1 MCDVLRHFLGRLG
14 VCLPDQS
21 LGECLSECPSPFDD
35 RKCYDHCYRLAG
47 WTPPASVAEKIVYP
61 TTAAV
66 LLLLSLLISCMMS
79 STLGL
84 DMSALQAAMDGDD
97 PVVRA
102 QARRVASLRTRGSL
116 LLCTLLVAS
125 TGVNVAFTV
134 LLSNILGILIGFVA
148 CTVLLLVFVEI
159 LPPALC
165 AHHALRIA
173 AGTAWVA
180 RSLVVVLFPIAWPV
194 SLVLDKYL
202 SANGE
207 ESQMDNYFCSSI
219 CKYLGCIKEPQTHSP
234 RVFITNPLA
243 DKDYMGSPGSDSQYS
258 YFGEDS
264 PGDDHLASEVPPS
277 ITPDYTGPSQR
288 SLPAEKGESSAVRDL
303 TAPLIAAAGQG
314 ASLRTIKI
322 PEDRSGQVDAKDK
335 DKYPAGL
342 ITPRTEDCFSLP
354 TSSVAPPGGSPGRDR
369 PTMGSGFVRPTVDIA
384 HLNGDSNDGSNG
396 GPSTVKLMQTV
407 SGNGVGSSSS
417 PTPGKKAVYMWS
429 TSNGARDREGKEIV
443 QVALDAEGL
452 TSGIDAPIPNLNP
465 MSSDSLQSAPAGG
478 TLPPLKRTGS
488 VTGRSS
494 SVTGS
499 FKSALQR
506 MTSWSGN
513 SSSQPP
519 HSTSEVALRSPYSVS
534 EADFYS
540 AADRSEPGRSS
551 GDSGEKAANAGKE
564 GRGSLF
570 RDMLFFW
577 SSREKQAGPSTS
589 SDVHP
594 RAASAYSA
602 AASGQEGQQPLG
614 ILPAAI
620 AGVATGVAATVGT
633 REAKVTER
641 EQPRGDSAGT
651 EEEEVEKKVMVA
663 VLPRQQSQQEPL
675 ASTSDN
681 LAGRGSEVPQPAFD
695 ASGAAMNNIDNLGA
709 FVDDAKG
716 RQGPSDGAT
725 VPASG
730 LFTATPV
737 QMAVVG
743 AARDGV
749 QAGDAW
755 GQLRGAG
762 TAEDM
767 ESTDADGGK
776 VQHWPMRVE
785 AGGSLGPAGG
795 QLMIVN
801 PLAAADDDKAD
812 LSLSEVSDEAG
823 AGHIELQGVVPR
835 VVEDDREGPRA
846 GFDEASDRGKLVA
859 VPGPVAGQVA
869 PQEDQGYRL
878 LGPAVGQQDGAS
890 TLPQGIV
897 LSHEQQHQRSTTSTM
912 DVPAVADNLMPRL
925 EPITE
930 ISPQATEGEPALEL
944 VSITMPLVL
953 GDEPA
958 DQPAA
963 PADAAGPEAAA
974 GSLSR
979 PAPEVALEAAEGG
992 ATAAHAA
999 AGISKQHESS
1009 DTAGPLESSSKRMLE
1024 LPASGRRSS
1033 FSFPESSGFDIALE
1047 SPTMPQAW
1055 DDLTQA
1061 EDATAGAVSERQ
1073 SLDQGVAQ
1081 QKTLAPGRGS
1091 LAPLISVRRG
1101 LTTASEGQQTSPR
1114 LSESSAWQKTRLQD
1128 DTTSPA
1134 RTVPILRSSSEGV
1147 MMDTYLQPI
1156 LAQVSSVTS
1165 SSPPPQQALNW
1176 QRAMREGPSVSQ
1188 AGYDSGG
1195 KGSQPRRV
1203 RYMPPRGEAALPSS
1217 SSTPAAP
1224 SSSGSMFTQTT
1235 SPPRSWQAEARQ
1247 SSPTRSLPSPGRL
1260 YGTAVL
1266 KASSVRASWRPKPVG
1281 FPSEM
1286 PSSEGGSENLGGA
1299 AAGAGASSFSSSQRR
1314 SSPKKRSR
1322 EDLKSP
1328 SSDQGIGRSFSAGNV
1343 SGVAGDGAGT
1353 SGTAG
1358 LDRPPSTSPL
1368 PLKDGVQ
1375 GARKAQPQSASL
1387 QVELSSSSS
1396 AAAAAKADGER
1407 SWNEESREQ
1416 LAGTPGTTGLQSRLI
1431 TPVGE
1436 AAMTSPAA
1444 GPQLAA
1450 PLADEQVMM
1459 VNSWLQGQS

>member
-219 CKYLGCIKEPQTHSP
+219 CKYLGCVKEPQTHSP

-264 PGDDHLASEVPPS
+264 PGDDHLASDVPPS

-314 ASLRTIKI
+314 AALRTMKISI

-342 ITPRTEDCFSLP
+342 ITPVTEDCFSLP

-384 HLNGDSNDGSNG
+384 HLDGESNDGSNG

-407 SGNGVGSSSS
+407 SGNGAGSSSS
-417 PTPGKKAVYMWS
+417 PTPGKKGGYMWS
-429 TSNGARDREGKEIV
+429 TSNGAREREGKEIV
-443 QVALDAEGL
+443 QVPVDAEGL
-452 TSGIDAPIPNLNP
+452 TSGMDSPIPNLNP
-465 MSSDSLQSAPAGG
+465 MSSETLQSASAGG
-478 TLPPLKRTGS
+478 MPPPLRRTGS
-488 VTGRSS
+488 ITGRSS

-513 SSSQPP
+513 SSSLPP

-534 EADFYS
+534 EADVYS

-551 GDSGEKAANAGKE
+551 GDSGERAANAGKE

-577 SSREKQAGPSTS
+577 REKQAGPSTS
-589 SDVHP
+589 NDVHP
-594 RAASAYSA
+594 RAAPAYSA
-602 AASGQEGQQPLG
+602 AASGPEGQQPLG
-614 ILPAAI
+614 LMPAAM
-620 AGVATGVAATVGT
+620 AVAATGVAATVGA
-633 REAKVTER
+633 REATMTGKK
-641 EQPRGDSAGT
+641 QSRGDGIGT

-663 VLPRQQSQQEPL
+663 VLPRQQSQQEPVVPTFD
-675 ASTSDN
+675 S
-681 LAGRGSEVPQPAFD
+681 LAGRVSEAPRPAFD
-695 ASGAAMNNIDNLGA
+695 ASGAAINNIDNLGP

-730 LFTATPV
+730 LLTATLV
-737 QMAVVG
+737 QMAGIG
-743 AARDGV
+743 AARDGG

-755 GQLRGAG
+755 GQLQGAG
-762 TAEDM
+762 TTVDM

-776 VQHWPMRVE
+776 FQHWPTRVE

-795 QLMIVN
+795 QLMVVN
-801 PLAAADDDKAD
+801 PLAAADEDNAD

-823 AGHIELQGVVPR
+823 AGHFESQGVVPS
-835 VVEDDREGPRA
+835 VVEDDREGPQA
-846 GFDEASDRGKLVA
+846 GFDVAIDRGKLVA
-859 VPGPVAGQVA
+859 APGPVAGQLA
-869 PQEDQGYRL
+869 LQEDQGYPL
-878 LGPAVGQQDGAS
+878 LRPAVGQQSGAS
-890 TLPQGIV
+890 ALPGGIV
-897 LSHEQQHQRSTTSTM
+897 LSHEQQHERSTTSTM
-912 DVPAVADNLMPRL
+912 DFRTVADNLMPRL

-930 ISPQATEGEPALEL
+930 ISPQATEGESALEP
-944 VSITMPLVL
+944 VSIATPLS
-953 GDEPA
+953 DNPA
-958 DQPAA
+958 DQPAVA
-963 PADAAGPEAAA
+963 TDAAGPEAAA
-974 GSLSR
+974 GLSSG
-979 PAPEVALEAAEGG
+979 PAPEVALEAAKGG
-992 ATAAHAA
+992 ATAAPAA
-999 AGISKQHESS
+999 AGISEQHEDS
-1009 DTAGPLESSSKRMLE
+1009 DNAGPLESSSKRMLE

-1033 FSFPESSGFDIALE
+1033 FSFPESSGLDFALE
-1047 SPTMPQAW
+1047 SPTMPHAW

-1061 EDATAGAVSERQ
+1061 EEATAAAVSERQ
-1073 SLDQGVAQ
+1073 SLDQGVVQ

-1091 LAPLISVRRG
+1091 SSLAPLTSTRRG

-1114 LSESSAWQKTRLQD
+1114 LSESSAWQKMRLQD
-1128 DTTSPA
+1128 NNTSPA

-1147 MMDTYLQPI
+1147 MMDTFLQPI
-1156 LAQVSSVTS
+1156 LAQVSSGTS
-1165 SSPPPQQALNW
+1165 SPPPPQQALNW

-1195 KGSQPRRV
+1195 KSSQPRRV
-1203 RYMPPRGEAALPSS
+1203 RYMPPRGEGALLSS
-1217 SSTPAAP
+1217 SSTLAAP
-1224 SSSGSMFTQTT
+1224 SSWGSMFTGTS

-1260 YGTAVL
+1260 HGTAGP
-1266 KASSVRASWRPKPVG
+1266 KSTSVRASWRPKTVG
-1281 FPSEM
+1281 FLSET
-1286 PSSEGGSENLGGA
+1286 PSSEGGSENVGGA
-1299 AAGAGASSFSSSQRR
+1299 AAGAIASSFSSSQRR
-1314 SSPKKRSR
+1314 SSPKKRGR
-1322 EDLKSP
+1322 EDLN
-1328 SSDQGIGRSFSAGNV
+1328 SSSSGQGIGRSFSAGNV

-1358 LDRPPSTSPL
+1358 LDHPPSTSTL

-1375 GARKAQPQSASL
+1375 GARKAQPQSASV
-1387 QVELSSSSS
+1387 QVELSPSSS
-1396 AAAAAKADGER
+1396 AAAAAKADGEM
-1407 SWNEESREQ
+1407 SWNEDTREQ
-1416 LAGTPGTTGLQSRLI
+1416 LAGTPGTSGLQSRLI
-1431 TPVGE
+1431 NPIGE
-1436 AAMTSPAA
+1436 ATMTSPAA

-1450 PLADEQVMM
+1450 PLA
-1459 VNSWLQGQS
+1459 G

>member
-173 AGTAWVA
+173 AGTVWVA

-219 CKYLGCIKEPQTHSP
+219 CKYLGCVKEPQIHSP

-264 PGDDHLASEVPPS
+264 PGDDHLASDVPPS

-288 SLPAEKGESSAVRDL
+288 SLPVEKGESSAVRDL

-369 PTMGSGFVRPTVDIA
+369 PTMGSVFVRPTVDIA
-384 HLNGDSNDGSNG
+384 HLDGESNEGSNG

-407 SGNGVGSSSS
+407 SGDGVGSSSS
-417 PTPGKKAVYMWS
+417 PTPGKKGRYMWS
-429 TSNGARDREGKEIV
+429 TSNGAQDREGKEIA
-443 QVALDAEGL
+443 QVTVDAEGL
-452 TSGIDAPIPNLNP
+452 TSGIDSPIPNLNP
-465 MSSDSLQSAPAGG
+465 MSSDSQSASAGG
-478 TLPPLKRTGS
+478 MPPPLRRTGS
-488 VTGRSS
+488 ITGKSS

-513 SSSQPP
+513 SSSRPP

-534 EADFYS
+534 EVDFYS

-589 SDVHP
+589 IDVHP
-594 RAASAYSA
+594 RAAPAYSA
-602 AASGQEGQQPLG
+602 AASGLEGQQPLG
-614 ILPAAI
+614 LLPAAI
-620 AGVATGVAATVGT
+620 AGVATGVAATVGA
-633 REAKVTER
+633 REAKVTKR
-641 EQPRGDSAGT
+641 EQPRGDGVGI
-651 EEEEVEKKVMVA
+651 EEEEVEKNVMVA
-663 VLPRQQSQQEPL
+663 VLPRHQSQQEPL
-675 ASTSDN
+675 APTSDR
-681 LAGRGSEVPQPAFD
+681 LAGRVSEVPRPAFD
-695 ASGAAMNNIDNLGA
+695 ASGVANHNIDNLGA
-709 FVDDAKG
+709 FVDDAEG
-716 RQGPSDGAT
+716 SQGPSDGAT

-730 LFTATPV
+730 LLTGTPV

-749 QAGDAW
+749 QAGNAW
-755 GQLRGAG
+755 GQQGAG
-762 TAEDM
+762 TTEDM

-776 VQHWPMRVE
+776 VQHWPMRVD
-785 AGGSLGPAGG
+785 AGGSLGTAGG
-795 QLMIVN
+795 QLMVVN

-823 AGHIELQGVVPR
+823 AGHIELQGVVPS
-835 VVEDDREGPRA
+835 VVEEDREGPQA
-846 GFDEASDRGKLVA
+846 GFDTADDRGKLEA
-859 VPGPVAGQVA
+859 TPGPVAGQLA
-869 PQEDQGYRL
+869 LQGDQGYPMF
-878 LGPAVGQQDGAS
+878 GPAVGQQDGAS
-890 TLPQGIV
+890 ALPRGRF
-897 LSHEQQHQRSTTSTM
+897 LSHEQKHQRGTTSTM
-912 DVPAVADNLMPRL
+912 DGPAVADNLMARL

-930 ISPQATEGEPALEL
+930 VSPQATEEEPALEP
-944 VSITMPLVL
+944 VGIATPLVL
-953 GDEPA
+953 SDEPA
-958 DQPAA
+958 DQPAVA
-963 PADAAGPEAAA
+963 ATAAGPEVAA
-974 GSLSR
+974 SSSSS
-979 PAPEVALEAAEGG
+979 PAPEMALEAAEGG
-992 ATAAHAA
+992 ATAAPAA
-999 AGISKQHESS
+999 AGMSEQHENR
-1009 DTAGPLESSSKRMLE
+1009 DNAGTLESSSKRMLE

-1033 FSFPESSGFDIALE
+1033 FSFPESSGFDLALE

-1055 DDLTQA
+1055 DDLTEA
-1061 EDATAGAVSERQ
+1061 EEATAAAVSERQ

-1081 QKTLAPGRGS
+1081 QKTSAPGRGFGS

-1101 LTTASEGQQTSPR
+1101 LTTASEGQQTSPG

-1128 DTTSPA
+1128 DNTSPA
-1134 RTVPILRSSSEGV
+1134 STVPILRSSSEGV

-1156 LAQVSSVTS
+1156 LAQVSSRTS
-1165 SSPPPQQALNW
+1165 SPPPPQQALNW

-1195 KGSQPRRV
+1195 KSSQPRRV

-1217 SSTPAAP
+1217 SSTLAAP
-1224 SSSGSMFTQTT
+1224 SSWGSMFTRAI
-1235 SPPRSWQAEARQ
+1235 SPSRSWQADARQ

-1260 YGTAVL
+1260 HGAAVP
-1266 KASSVRASWRPKPVG
+1266 KSSSVRASWRPKPVG
-1281 FPSEM
+1281 FQSET
-1286 PSSEGGSENLGGA
+1286 PSSKGGSENLGGA
-1299 AAGAGASSFSSSQRR
+1299 AASAGVSSFSSSQRR
-1314 SSPKKRSR
+1314 SSPKKRGR
-1322 EDLKSP
+1322 EDLNNP

-1343 SGVAGDGAGT
+1343 SGVAGDGAGI
-1353 SGTAG
+1353 SGT
-1358 LDRPPSTSPL
+1358 
-1368 PLKDGVQ
+1368 
-1375 GARKAQPQSASL
+1375 
-1387 QVELSSSSS
+1387 
-1396 AAAAAKADGER
+1396 
-1407 SWNEESREQ
+1407 
-1416 LAGTPGTTGLQSRLI
+1416 AGTPGTTGLQSRL
-1431 TPVGE
+1431 TNPVGE

-1450 PLADEQVMM
+1450 PLADEQAMM